1 MKTKYLLLLALILV
15 GASLGPSPTI
25 SAPPTPAG
33 PGLDAEDVLIFP
45 APLFVGDRVSVD
57 VVPRLGA
64 GVAVNDAYS
73 VTLTY
78 PDGSTDSAPVA
89 PQGLDYRP
97 RARFYWTWT
106 ASGPARATA
115 LTVTLNLPPEAEVGD
130 PNPTDNRVV
139 VPLTLHPQSEIPPP
153 EPSARWTTT
162 ETAGFRL
169 HYLTNAAAERD
180 LAYLTTQAAWAY
192 DAVTARLAPGDETL
206 DIYLM
211 DRIIGHGGYASS
223 AWVAVAYADR
233 QYVPQH
239 MDLVLRHEL
248 THRLDAAIDCDG
260 APTLLREGLAVY
272 ITGGHYRLDAV
283 PRKTATLV
291 RSGRYIPLA
300 TLAQDFYLHQHEIGY
315 LEAGA
320 LVTYVVDQFGWESV
334 ATLCHAAKASEAGD
348 DVARLEAGLR
358 ELSGLDLAEFERRWK
373 WWLHALPSTARDS
386 AALDAKLHLMEAIR
400 GYQAAYDPTAHFLI
414 GILFS
419 PEAAEQRG
427 LTADFARRPRAAEP
441 IAVELLLEM
450 AVAAWER
457 HQPVRAETL
466 LAEVDLV
473 LTEGVGASALASDVR
488 AMTEASLARGYE
500 PYRLVPNEDGSY
512 LIYALEYADWPRQR
526 ILVGALSGDEWLVT
540 GPQPDF

>member
-1 MKTKYLLLLALILV
+1 MKTKYLLWLALILV
-15 GASLGPSPTI
+15 GASLRPSLAI

-33 PGLDAEDVLIFP
+33 PGLDGDEIQVFP
-45 APLFVGDRVSVD
+45 SVLFVGDRVSVD

-64 GVAVNDAYS
+64 GVAANGAYS

-106 ASGPARATA
+106 ASGPARTAA

-130 PNPTDNRVV
+130 PNPADNRVV

-180 LAYLTTQAAWAY
+180 LAYLTTRAAWAY
-192 DAVTARLAPGDETL
+192 DAVTARFPAGDEPL
-206 DIYLM
+206 DIYLL
-211 DRIIGHGGYASS
+211 DRVIGHGGYASS
-223 AWVAVAYADR
+223 AWVAVTYADR

-248 THRLDAAIDCDG
+248 THRLDGAIDCDG

-272 ITGGHYRLDAV
+272 ITGGHYRRDAA

-334 ATLCHAAKASEAGD
+334 ATLCQAAKASEAGD

-358 ELSGLDLAEFERRWK
+358 ELSGLDLAEFERRWR

-400 GYQAAYDPTAHFLI
+400 GYQAAYDPTAHFLM

-419 PEAAEQRG
+419 PEAAERRG
-427 LTADFARRPRAAEP
+427 LTADFVRRPRAAEP

-457 HQPVRAETL
+457 HQPARAEML

-473 LTEGVGASALASDVR
+473 LAEGVGASALASDVR
-488 AMTEASLARGYE
+488 AMAEASLARGYE
-500 PYRLVPNEDGSY
+500 PYRLAPNDDGSY
-512 LIYALEYADWPRQR
+512 LIYALEYDDWPRQR
-526 ILVGALSGDEWLVT
+526 ILVGAPEGDEWLVT